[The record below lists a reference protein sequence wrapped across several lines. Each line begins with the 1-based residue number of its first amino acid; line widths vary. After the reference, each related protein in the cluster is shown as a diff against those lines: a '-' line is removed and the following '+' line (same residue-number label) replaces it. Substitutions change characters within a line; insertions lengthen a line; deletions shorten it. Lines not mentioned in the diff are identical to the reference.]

1 MNKNNSFKCC
11 ICGKDVKGE
20 FSNNPWPLR
29 EDGRCCDEC
38 NQKVVAYRIIQMIRK
53 ERRTV

>member
-1 MNKNNSFKCC
+1 MEKKNEKCC
-11 ICGKDVKGE
+11 ICGKTIIGWC
-20 FSNNPWPLR
+20 NNPWPLR
-29 EDGRCCDEC
+29 EDGKCCDEC